1 MGNPIYLVVSVFFSS
16 SVVEQVAVN
25 HLDVGSNPAW
35 RVDGCRNYCNSFLW
49 CSRFLR
55 RKIPQFDFTTLSVVL
70 FSSLLSAV
78 LYYAFI
84 SLRLLPEIIT
94 VLKFRTKKL
103 FKENSLSLNSVFLP
117 NLFSYDVIVKRKK

>member
-1 MGNPIYLVVSVFFSS
+1 MSVLST
-16 SVVEQVAVN
+16 
-25 HLDVGSNPAW
+25 L
-35 RVDGCRNYCNSFLW
+35 
-49 CSRFLR
+49 RFKYFKRLKR
-55 RKIPQFDFTTLSVVL
+55 AKIPQFDFSTLSIVL

-103 FKENSLSLNSVFLP
+103 FKENSLNLNLVFLP

>member
-1 MGNPIYLVVSVFFSS
+1 MFK
-16 SVVEQVAVN
+16 AV
-25 HLDVGSNPAW
+25 
-35 RVDGCRNYCNSFLW
+35 YQ
-49 CSRFLR
+49 
-55 RKIPQFDFTTLSVVL
+55 KIPQFDFTTLSVVL

>member
-1 MGNPIYLVVSVFFSS
+1 MSLLSTLRFKYFK
-16 SVVEQVAVN
+16 
-25 HLDVGSNPAW
+25 
-35 RVDGCRNYCNSFLW
+35 SFK
-49 CSRFLR
+49 RA
-55 RKIPQFDFTTLSVVL
+55 KIPQFDFSTLSIVL
-70 FSSLLSAV
+70 FSSLLSAA

-103 FKENSLSLNSVFLP
+103 FKENSLNLNLVFLP

>member
-1 MGNPIYLVVSVFFSS
+1 MGLFNK
-16 SVVEQVAVN
+16 Q
-25 HLDVGSNPAW
+25 
-35 RVDGCRNYCNSFLW
+35 
-49 CSRFLR
+49 
-55 RKIPQFDFTTLSVVL
+55 IPQFDFTTLSVVL

-103 FKENSLSLNSVFLP
+103 FKENSLNLNSVFLP
-117 NLFSYDVIVKRKK
+117 NLFSYDIIVKRKK